1 MTARLTCCRL
11 RAVRDAILAVYR
23 RTVPDRVRAIVRGA
37 LPPPEGAG
45 WDRRAIAARY
55 LSGAGLEI
63 GALQNPLEVPAS
75 ARVKYVDRMSISGLR
90 QHYPELA
97 ELPLVDVDILDDGE
111 RLGTIADSSQ
121 DFVIANHFI
130 EHCENPLLALRNMLR
145 VLRASGVLYL
155 AVPDKRHT
163 FDAERPVTTLSHLL
177 RDYEEGPEWSRAG
190 HYLEYARLVGKTDDP
205 EGDAAGLM
213 ARGYSIHF
221 HVWTPLGVLELMSA
235 LPALIGARFEIE
247 CFVAQ
252 DRECVA
258 VLRKDAASSAS
269 R

>member
-1 MTARLTCCRL
+1 M
-11 RAVRDAILAVYR
+11 
-23 RTVPDRVRAIVRGA
+23 RAIVRGA
-37 LPPPEGAG
+37 LTPPEGAG

-63 GALQNPLEVPAS
+63 GALHNPLEVPAG
-75 ARVKYVDRMSISGLR
+75 ARVKYVDRMSIAGLR
-90 QHYPELA
+90 QHYPELDG
-97 ELPLVDVDILDDGE
+97 LPLVDVDILDDGE
-111 RLGTIADSSQ
+111 RLGAIADSSQ

-145 VLRASGVLYL
+145 VLRAGGVLYL

-163 FDAERPVTTLSHLL
+163 FDAGRPVTTLAHLL

-190 HYLEYARLVGKTDDP
+190 HYLEFARLVGKEEDP
-205 EGDAAGLM
+205 ERDAAGLM
-213 ARGYSIHF
+213 AKGYSIHF

-247 CFVAQ
+247 CFLAQ
-252 DRECVA
+252 GGECIA
-258 VLRKDAASSAS
+258 VLRKDAAGSS
-269 R
+269 